1 MLLTIITFIVVL
13 GVLILIHEL
22 GHFVAAKLSG
32 IKVEEFAIGFP
43 PRIWSIKKG
52 ETEYS
57 INILPIGGYVRLFG
71 EDDVSGAEK
80 LVSKIKGDYKRAFFA
95 KSPLIRAVVTLAG
108 VVMNFVLGWAII
120 SFLFTQGVMVP
131 SNNVYVE
138 EVAQNSPAESAG
150 LQPKDIIKQVEA
162 DSQVYDITTPKE
174 LIDTTNKY
182 SGKEIILVI
191 DRKGQIVD
199 ASITPRVESPE
210 GEGAMGISI
219 SNYEEKVYSW
229 TEAPFMGLKE
239 SFRLSRDLFLG
250 IGQTF
255 VKLAKLDKTA
265 GEGVAGP
272 LGIYQLTGK
281 AVSFGSRA
289 VLELMGLLS
298 INLAILNLFPI
309 PALDGGRLLFVVIE
323 GLTGKKVDPKWEQ
336 QIHKIGLIILL
347 ALLLLATFN
356 DALRFFR

>member
-1 MLLTIITFIVVL
+1 MLLTIITFIIVL
-13 GVLILIHEL
+13 GILILIHEL
-22 GHFVAAKLSG
+22 GHFIIAKLVG

-43 PRIWSIKKG
+43 PRIWSAKNG

-71 EDDVSGAEK
+71 EEDAGRSEK
-80 LVSKIKGDYKRAFFA
+80 LMSKIKGEYKRAFFA
-95 KSPLIRAVVTLAG
+95 KPPLTRAAVVLAG
-108 VVMNFVLGWAII
+108 TVMNFLLGWAII

-131 SNNVYVE
+131 SNNVYIE
-138 EVAQNSPAESAG
+138 EIAQNSPAEKAG
-150 LQPKDIIKQVEA
+150 LQPRDIIKEVEV
-162 DSQVYDITTPKE
+162 DSQVYEITTSRE
-174 LIDTTNKY
+174 LINTTSKY
-182 SGKEIILVI
+182 LGEEIILTI
-191 DRKGQIVD
+191 ERNGQLLEI
-199 ASITPRVESPE
+199 AIIPRAEAPE

-219 SNYEEKVYSW
+219 SNYEEKIYSW
-229 TEAPFMGLKE
+229 TEAPFMGLRE
-239 SFRLSRDLFLG
+239 SFRISRDLFLG

-255 VKLAKLDKTA
+255 VKLAKLDKSA

-309 PALDGGRLLFVVIE
+309 PALDGGRLLFVIIE
-323 GLTGKKVDPKWEQ
+323 GMTGRKVNPKLEQ
-336 QIHKIGLIILL
+336 EIHKIGLVVLL

-356 DALRFFR
+356 DALRFFK